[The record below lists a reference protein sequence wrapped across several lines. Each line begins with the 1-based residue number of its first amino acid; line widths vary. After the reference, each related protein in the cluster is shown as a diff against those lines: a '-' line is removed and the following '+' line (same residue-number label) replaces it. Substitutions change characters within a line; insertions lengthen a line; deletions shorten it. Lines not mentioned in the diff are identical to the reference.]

1 MDRNLRWKLILVVA
15 AVAIGLWALYPS
27 YRVYYD
33 PAFEN
38 LPPSEQAELRS
49 GALSLGLDLQG
60 GMDLT
65 LEVDTSELQ
74 GEFDRDDVM
83 ERALAVLRN
92 RVDEFG
98 VSEPTIQKLGDDR
111 ISVQLAGLDDPI
123 RARRIVQQAARLEF
137 TLVKEPADIERTLRL
152 ADRHLGLYLA
162 GRPAPAASDSAAAD
176 SLMAAADSLASE
188 SPLLSR
194 YIPLQGGDIAF
205 KTDDV
210 AYLDDLFEESGLS
223 DRLPSARLAWGKEIF
238 PLSSGEQA
246 RNLYVL
252 ENKIELTG
260 EGVEKAIV
268 RVSGQDGLPEV
279 ELNFAARPAATF
291 ARVTGRNV
299 GRRLAIVL
307 DGNVAT
313 APYIRNR
320 ISGGRASISGGGMD
334 VQEASDLKVV
344 LEAGALPAPLRVI
357 EERTV
362 GPSLGHDSIT
372 QGVRATWI
380 GGLAVIIF
388 MVIYYRASGLVAV
401 LALVLNLFFLLA
413 VMGRLGATLTLP
425 GIAGIVLTIGMAVD
439 ANVLIFERIREE
451 MTLGKTVGAGISRGF
466 DQAFTAIFDANLTTL
481 IAAIVLLKFG
491 AGPIR
496 GFAVTLSIGIVANL
510 FTAYFVS
517 RMVFD
522 AVAGRRQLE
531 KLSI

>member
-1 MDRNLRWKLILVVA
+1 MDRNLRWRVILVVT
-15 AVAIGLWALYPS
+15 VVVIGLWALYPS

-33 PAFEN
+33 SSFADLPA
-38 LPPSEQAELRS
+38 SEQAELRS
-49 GALSLGLDLQG
+49 TALGLGLDLQG

-65 LEVDTSELQ
+65 LEVDMSEIED
-74 GEFDRDDVM
+74 GISADDVM

-98 VSEPTIQKLGDDR
+98 VTEPIIQKVGDRR
-111 ISVQLAGLDDPI
+111 ISVQLAGLNDPI

-137 TLVKEPADIERTLRL
+137 TLVKEPEDINRTLRL

-162 GRPAPAASDSAAAD
+162 GRPAPAATDSAAAD
-176 SLMAAADSLASE
+176 SLLAAADSLASG

-194 YIPLQGGDIAF
+194 YIPLQGGDNAF
-205 KTDDV
+205 SVDDV
-210 AYLDDLFEESGLS
+210 DYLDNLFEESKLS
-223 DRLPSARLAWGKEIF
+223 ERLPNARLAWGKEVF
-238 PLSSGEQA
+238 PLGGKEV

-252 ENKIELTG
+252 DERVELTG
-260 EGVEKAIV
+260 EGVERAIV

-279 ELNFAARPAATF
+279 ELNFATRPAAKF
-291 ARVTGRNV
+291 AQVTGRNV

-307 DGNVAT
+307 DGKVAT

-334 VQEASDLKVV
+334 MAEASDLKVV
-344 LEAGALPAPLRVI
+344 LEAGALPAPLNII

-362 GPSLGHDSIT
+362 GPSLGADSIR
-372 QGVRATWI
+372 QGVRAVMI
-380 GGLAVIIF
+380 GGVAVAIF
-388 MVIYYRASGLVAV
+388 MVVYYRASGLVSV
-401 LALVLNLFFLLA
+401 LALVLNLFIVLA

-425 GIAGIVLTIGMAVD
+425 GIAGLVLTIGMAVD

-451 MTLGKTVGAGISRGF
+451 LAQGKTVGVAISRGF
-466 DQAFTAIFDANLTTL
+466 DQAFSSIFDANLTTL

-510 FTAYFVS
+510 FTAYVVS

-522 AVAGRRQLE
+522 AVAGRRQLS